1 MASEAEGSAGRS
13 IGFGLRG
20 RCPRCGKGG
29 LFDGFL
35 QVADR
40 CPVCGLGFGGQDAGD
55 GPAVF
60 GIFVLGFGVAGLAGV
75 VEYLFSP
82 PLWLH
87 MVLWAPLILGGGLLM
102 LRPLKGLM
110 IAIQYRFRSVDDP
123 QQPGAT

>member
-1 MASEAEGSAGRS
+1 
-13 IGFGLRG
+13 
-20 RCPRCGKGG
+20 
-29 LFDGFL
+29 
-35 QVADR
+35 
-40 CPVCGLGFGGQDAGD
+40 
-55 GPAVF
+55 
-60 GIFVLGFGVAGLAGV
+60 
-75 VEYLFSP
+75 LFSP